1 MDKKSLLLM
10 VVIVLVA
17 FGIYFSY
24 EKFAEESPEIMQKLT
39 CGCVALG
46 ATEGQQDFYDAC
58 EAAGGTAT
66 VERYT
71 SGCGKKCIGKG
82 KCGKK
87 VQCSVNVD
95 GVQSLGMSDGD
106 CTTHQTI
113 Y

>member
-1 MDKKSLLLM
+1 M

-24 EKFAEESPEIMQKLT
+24 EKFAEESPEIRLLT
-39 CGCVALG
+39 CGCDALG
-46 ATEGQQDFYDAC
+46 STERQQEFYDAC
-58 EAAGGTAT
+58 EAAGGIAT
-66 VERYT
+66 IHRYT
-71 SGCGKKCIGKG
+71 SDCGKKCIGKG
-82 KCGKK
+82 KCGKG

-95 GVQSLGMSDGD
+95 GVQYLGMSDGD